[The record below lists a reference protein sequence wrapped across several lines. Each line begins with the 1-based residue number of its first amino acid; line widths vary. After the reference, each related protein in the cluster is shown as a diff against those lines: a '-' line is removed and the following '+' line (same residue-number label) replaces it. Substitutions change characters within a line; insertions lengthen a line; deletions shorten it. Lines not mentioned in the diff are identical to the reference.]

1 MELDFSVLLR
11 YYPLLLRGLMWT
23 GILCACTIPLSLVA
37 GVLLAV
43 ASISRIRLVRSITEI
58 FLWIFRGTPLLLQLF
73 LIYYGL
79 PYIGIYLSPVVSGVI
94 GLGIHYSVYNADVM
108 RTGIVAIEIGQHEAS
123 RSLGV
128 SRIQTLRKII
138 VPQALRN
145 VAPALTNNLI
155 ALMKESSLVSII
167 TVQELTLSTQ
177 IAVADTFRPFE
188 FYFAAGAIYYAVNFF
203 LEQSLRRV
211 EMKTAL
217 SR

>member
-1 MELDFSVLLR
+1 
-11 YYPLLLRGLMWT
+11 
-23 GILCACTIPLSLVA
+23 
-37 GVLLAV
+37 
-43 ASISRIRLVRSITEI
+43 
-58 FLWIFRGTPLLLQLF
+58 

-123 RSLGV
+123 RSLGLG
-128 SRIQTLRKII
+128 RIQTLSKVI